1 MRGLILGRGALFG
14 AVVLAACLGIPA
26 VAGAQGAVTTAD
38 IQRLQDEVYDAGS
51 DLSRLRSRDAALADR
66 LQDDLDLL
74 REEVIYLK
82 VKLRREGDVPRSEY
96 TDIRDRINSL
106 RQRARGESSTAPAD
120 TARQA
125 PIPAPSAETPPAEVP
140 PEPVRQGTTA
150 HPNEVPV
157 GTELDVRLQ
166 QRLSSDDAKVEDRFE
181 ATTVVDL
188 VEGGKVLIPA
198 GSLVRGFVSA
208 VDKAGRLN
216 RTGRLTLSFDRITV
230 NGRAYPIHATVT
242 QALESEGIRG
252 EAGRIGAGAGVGAII
267 GGILGGFKGVLAGIL
282 IGGGG
287 TIAATEGKDVTLP
300 VGTVLRLR
308 FDSPLTVR

>member
-1 MRGLILGRGALFG
+1 MRGLILGKRALFG
-14 AVVLAACLGIPA
+14 AVVLAVCLGITG
-26 VAGAQGAVTTAD
+26 VASAQESVTTAD
-38 IQRLQDEVYDAGS
+38 IQRLQDDVYDAGS

-82 VKLRREGDVPRSEY
+82 VKLRREGGVSRSEY
-96 TDIRDRINSL
+96 SELRDRIGSL
-106 RQRARGESSTAPAD
+106 RQRARGESSGAPAE
-120 TARQA
+120 TARQT
-125 PIPAPSAETPPAEVP
+125 PIPAPAPAPPAEAS
-140 PEPVRQGTTA
+140 EPVRQGTITR
-150 HPNEVPV
+150 PNEVPV

-166 QRLSSDDAKVEDRFE
+166 HRLSSDDAKVEDRFE
-181 ATTVVDL
+181 ATTMVDL

-198 GSLVRGFVSA
+198 GSLVRGVVSG
-208 VDKAGRLN
+208 VEKAGRLN
-216 RTGRLTLSFDRITV
+216 RTGRLTLSFDQITV
-230 NGRAYPIHATVT
+230 GGRSYPIHATVT
-242 QALESEGIRG
+242 QAIESEGIRG
-252 EAGRIGAGAGVGAII
+252 EAGRIGAGAGVGAVI

-300 VGTVLRLR
+300 AGTVLRLR